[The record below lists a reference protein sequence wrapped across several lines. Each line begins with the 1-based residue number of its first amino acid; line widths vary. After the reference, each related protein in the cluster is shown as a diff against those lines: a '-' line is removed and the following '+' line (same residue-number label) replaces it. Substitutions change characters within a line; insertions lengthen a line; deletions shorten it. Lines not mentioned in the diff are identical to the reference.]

1 VAEKW
6 EVKRQYLNT
15 FHNEKQAEELTLLL
29 DNLCC
34 KNKYMVTSNEQ
45 NKRRSHNTKIGATS
59 FEMKEELK
67 YLGTL
72 LTKQNSIQEEMKNR
86 LKSRNA

>member
-1 VAEKW
+1 MAEKW
-6 EVKRQYLNT
+6 EVKRQCLNT
-15 FHNEKQAEELTLLL
+15 FHNEKQADELTLLL

-45 NKRRSHNTKIGATS
+45 NKGRSHNKKIGRTS

-67 YLGTL
+67 YMGTL
-72 LTKQNSIQEEMKNR
+72 LTKQNSIQEENKDR
-86 LKSRNA
+86 LMSRNA